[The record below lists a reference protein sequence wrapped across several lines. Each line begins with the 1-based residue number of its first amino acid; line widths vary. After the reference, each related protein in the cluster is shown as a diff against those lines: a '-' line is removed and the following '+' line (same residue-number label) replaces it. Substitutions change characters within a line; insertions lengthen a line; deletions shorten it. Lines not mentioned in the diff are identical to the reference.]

1 MKKTNYIN
9 YLYYV
14 LLFFNVFLALNCL
27 TVGLNVTQAFHL
39 VMIGSIFS
47 ILFSIVISIA
57 QFILLRENDSFG
69 RLKVDILN
77 FYLLGGIYGIVYF
90 YKYTLYKEL
99 YALYI
104 LIIHVVIC
112 LCLLVFDLIKYNL
125 CEENIYK
132 NHKLILINS
141 ICLNVISVVLYCL
154 QFINVNMTVSIVST
168 IIIALF
174 GILEIICILKKK
186 FNLLKS
192 LYIIQL
198 LLIPLIVIGHAFYN
212 ATEFGLILF
221 VWIVIKIVI
230 EIFMLKFNKITE

>member
-90 YKYTLYKEL
+90 YEYTLYKEL

-104 LIIHVVIC
+104 LIIHIVIC

-132 NHKLILINS
+132 NHKLILISS
-141 ICLNVISVVLYCL
+141 ICVNVISVVLYCL

-168 IIIALF
+168 IIIVLF

-198 LLIPLIVIGHAFYN
+198 FLIPLIVVCHALYN
-212 ATEFGLILF
+212 TTEFGLFLF
-221 VWIVIKIVI
+221 SWIFIKIVI
-230 EIFMLKFNKITE
+230 EIFMLKFNKIIE

>member
-90 YKYTLYKEL
+90 YEYTLYKEL

-154 QFINVNMTVSIVST
+154 QFINGNMTVSIVST

-212 ATEFGLILF
+212 TKEFGLILF

-230 EIFMLKFNKITE
+230 EIFMIKFNKITE

>member
-27 TVGLNVTQAFHL
+27 TVGLNVTQSFHL

-90 YKYTLYKEL
+90 YEYTLYKES

-104 LIIHVVIC
+104 LIIHVAIC
-112 LCLLVFDLIKYNL
+112 LCLLIFDLIKYNL
-125 CEENIYK
+125 GEENIYK
-132 NHKLILINS
+132 NHKLILISS
-141 ICLNVISVVLYCL
+141 ICVNVISAVLYCL

-198 LLIPLIVIGHAFYN
+198 FLIPLIVIGHAFYN
-212 ATEFGLILF
+212 TTEFGLILF
-221 VWIVIKIVI
+221 IWIVIKIVI

>member
-27 TVGLNVTQAFHL
+27 TVG
-39 VMIGSIFS
+39 
-47 ILFSIVISIA
+47 
-57 QFILLRENDSFG
+57 
-69 RLKVDILN
+69 
-77 FYLLGGIYGIVYF
+77 
-90 YKYTLYKEL
+90 
-99 YALYI
+99 
-104 LIIHVVIC
+104 
-112 LCLLVFDLIKYNL
+112 
-125 CEENIYK
+125 
-132 NHKLILINS
+132 
-141 ICLNVISVVLYCL
+141 LNVISVVLYCL

-212 ATEFGLILF
+212 TTEFGLILF

-230 EIFMLKFNKITE
+230 EIFMLKFNNITE

>member
-90 YKYTLYKEL
+90 YEYTLYKEL

-154 QFINVNMTVSIVST
+154 QFINGNMTVSIVST

-198 LLIPLIVIGHAFYN
+198 FLIPLIVIGHAFYN
-212 ATEFGLILF
+212 TTEFGLILF

>member
-77 FYLLGGIYGIVYF
+77 FYLLGGILFIFMNIHYIKNYM
-90 YKYTLYKEL
+90 
-99 YALYI
+99 LYI
-104 LIIHVVIC
+104 
-112 LCLLVFDLIKYNL
+112 Y
-125 CEENIYK
+125 
-132 NHKLILINS
+132 
-141 ICLNVISVVLYCL
+141 
-154 QFINVNMTVSIVST
+154 
-168 IIIALF
+168 
-174 GILEIICILKKK
+174 
-186 FNLLKS
+186 
-192 LYIIQL
+192 
-198 LLIPLIVIGHAFYN
+198 
-212 ATEFGLILF
+212 
-221 VWIVIKIVI
+221 
-230 EIFMLKFNKITE
+230 